1 MTIDMRQIFRLNNPI
16 QNYAWGSR
24 TAIAELLGAASPSE
38 HPQAELWMGAHPKAT
53 STIRFGADRLSLAS
67 LIEKHPEAVLG
78 DKTASKFIRRLPFLF
93 KVLAAAKPLS
103 IQAHPNSDQARDGFE
118 RENQMEIPI
127 DAPHRNYRD
136 ASHKPEIICA
146 LTPFWG
152 LNGFQP
158 IAAMTRNLL
167 EYGPRT
173 LAASARQLDAHATAG
188 SLERFFA
195 TLLQMSAEQRAAVV
209 AEVTAKARQQRD
221 SDPAADWIL
230 RLNNDYP
237 GDIGVLAPLFLN
249 LVCLDPGQAM
259 YLEAGQLHAY
269 LDGLGIELMANSDN
283 VLRGGLTPK
292 HIDVPELMR
301 VLTFTAGEPRIIT
314 PRPVTAGE
322 YIYDTPVDEFILA
335 RLDVSSDCDF
345 EAASQRS
352 VEILLVVDGSVTI
365 TTEDADDAYPLRQ
378 GESVMVPACLA
389 GYRIQGKGQLYR
401 ASVPLPAF

>member
-1 MTIDMRQIFRLNNPI
+1 L
-16 QNYAWGSR
+16 
-24 TAIAELLGAASPSE
+24 
-38 HPQAELWMGAHPKAT
+38 
-53 STIRFGADRLSLAS
+53 IR

-78 DKTASKFIRRLPFLF
+78 VKTASKFNHRLPFLF
-93 KVLAAAKPLS
+93 KVLAADKPLS

-118 RENQMEIPI
+118 RENQLGIPI

-158 IAAMTRNLL
+158 IVTMARNLL
-167 EYGPRT
+167 EYGPHT
-173 LAASARQLDAHATAG
+173 LAALARQLHPHATAH
-188 SLERFFA
+188 SLERFFE
-195 TLLQMSAEQRAAVV
+195 TLLQMHAEQRNAVID
-209 AEVTAKARQQRD
+209 EVTELARQKRD

-230 RLNNDYP
+230 RLNSDYP
-237 GDIGVLAPLFLN
+237 GDIGVLAPIFLN

-292 HIDVPELMR
+292 HIDVPELLR
-301 VLTFTAGEPRIIT
+301 VLKFTAGEPTILI
-314 PRPVTAGE
+314 PRRVAAGE
-322 YIYDTPVDEFILA
+322 NIYDTPVDEFGLA
-335 RLDVSSDCDF
+335 RLDISGDGDYLS
-345 EAASQRS
+345 ASQRS
-352 VEILLVVDGSVTI
+352 VEILLVVDGRVTI
-365 TTEDADDAYPLRQ
+365 TTNEGAEAYALRQ

-389 GYRIQGKGQLYR
+389 GYRIQGAGQLYR
-401 ASVPLPAF
+401 ASVPLPVS